1 MFILQDAS
9 RTKGQ
14 EAEDAL
20 PVDIYEMPS
29 KKKLASGVAPQVKVE
44 LFKDQWTTLKV
55 LSAEYSRDW
64 VIELDVTVD

>member
-1 MFILQDAS
+1 
-9 RTKGQ
+9 
-14 EAEDAL
+14 
-20 PVDIYEMPS
+20 
-29 KKKLASGVAPQVKVE
+29 VKVE